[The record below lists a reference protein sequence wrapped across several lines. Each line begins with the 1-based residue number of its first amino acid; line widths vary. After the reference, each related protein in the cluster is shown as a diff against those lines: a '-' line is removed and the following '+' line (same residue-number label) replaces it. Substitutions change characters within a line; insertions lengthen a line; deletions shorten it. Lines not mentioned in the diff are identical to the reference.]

1 MYLPILLIGL
11 LFSFTSSLD
20 PEDCFDNDKCGGL
33 RTDGVSTIKMIGVS
47 QTSVV
52 ALDKDKEGS
61 TSGYLGP
68 SEEDYSLML
77 IH

>member
-1 MYLPILLIGL
+1 M
-11 LFSFTSSLD
+11 S
-20 PEDCFDNDKCGGL
+20 
-33 RTDGVSTIKMIGVS
+33 GVS

-77 IH
+77 IQLPRCPDGQVFCGDSPDWGLVNCKQPEECGC